1 MACKARDCSQSL
13 VESSHAFACF
23 GSSGSTASLYTTPDR
38 FKTGGHGSA
47 WSCQAQ
53 NLDLKYNKDMCAWCF
68 WPGDV
73 FGRGG
78 RACVMQ
84 IYSGGAARN
93 KLDMM
98 AFEMTVAT
106 QRHNSTAA
114 QSLNAAG
121 ASVVARFLGANR
133 GCN

>member
-23 GSSGSTASLYTTPDR
+23 ESSGSTASLLYY
-38 FKTGGHGSA
+38 
-47 WSCQAQ
+47 
-53 NLDLKYNKDMCAWCF
+53 NLTERICMPGAF

-78 RACVMQ
+78 RACAMQ
-84 IYSGGAARN
+84 IYAGGAARN
-93 KLDMM
+93 KVDMM

-106 QRHNSTAA
+106 HGHNSTAV

-121 ASVVARFLGANR
+121 ASVVARFLRANS